1 MTSLI
6 DNGAAGPKSSA
17 RDPDQHMLFAAITPP
32 SGRFHCVRSIAILS
46 RNAPTVS
53 TTELPAGHLCVMS
66 ASMRGYN
73 ERARFATPRP
83 LPAVHFTN
91 VRKVRQAQIHENA
104 HLNFP
109 ARTLVTKPTMEA
121 LAVPCRWGAH
131 PCGILLDD
139 VTASGIAR
147 HLKDHHYNVGGWHNR
162 YRGPCLWRG
171 ADGACCNRD
180 MFYGTFGKHTATVHL
195 QTLKRTCRLCH
206 ATFSRG
212 DALRRHLDAYCPKT

>member
-91 VRKVRQAQIHENA
+91 VRKDLGHEAYNGSA
-104 HLNFP
+104 GG
-109 ARTLVTKPTMEA
+109 TVQMG
-121 LAVPCRWGAH
+121 GASLWH
-131 PCGILLDD
+131 P
-139 VTASGIAR
+139 
-147 HLKDHHYNVGGWHNR
+147 
-162 YRGPCLWRG
+162 
-171 ADGACCNRD
+171 
-180 MFYGTFGKHTATVHL
+180 
-195 QTLKRTCRLCH
+195 
-206 ATFSRG
+206 SR
-212 DALRRHLDAYCPKT
+212 RRHGFGDRSSSQGSSLQRRRLAQQISRALPLAGCRRRMLQQRHVLWNIWQTHRDGPSADIEADMSSLPCHILQS